1 MDVKFL
7 GLPIK
12 RNLKLAYSISIIIAI
27 LMIGSSITGLLYPG
41 QIYPSEDLVLAF
53 MPNDIINLVIG
64 LPILLVSMWLTSR
77 GKLLGLLFW
86 PGALFYVLYNYLI
99 YVLAMPINMVSL
111 AALILVTMSA
121 YALIDLLA
129 RFDRT
134 AIREALSG
142 AVPER
147 LAGGV
152 LMGLGSLFMLRVMAI
167 FIGAIIN
174 QTLLPE
180 TEKALNISDFLI
192 SPAAVIGGLLLWQRK
207 EMGYAVGLA
216 LLFQQSMLFI
226 GLIAVLALQPFMIGV
241 PFVIFDLI
249 VVFIMG
255 LVCFIPFFLY
265 ARGVFPKGKIKAGTY
280 GL

>member
-12 RNLKLAYSISIIIAI
+12 RNLKLTYSVSIIIAI
-27 LMIGSSITGLLYPG
+27 LMTGSSIIGLLYPG
-41 QIYPSEDLVLAF
+41 QIYPSEELVLAF
-53 MPNDIINLVIG
+53 LPNDIINLVIG
-64 LPILLVSMWLTSR
+64 LPILLISIWLTSR

-99 YVLAMPINMVSL
+99 YVLAMPINIVSL
-111 AALILVTMSA
+111 VALILVAMSA

-129 RFDRT
+129 RLDGT
-134 AIREALSG
+134 AIREALFG
-142 AVPER
+142 IVPER

-152 LMGLGSLFMLRVMAI
+152 LMGLGSLFILRVIAF

-174 QTLLPE
+174 QTQLPE
-180 TEKALNISDFLI
+180 TDMALNISDFLI

-207 EMGYAVGLA
+207 EMGYVVGLG

-226 GLIAVLALQPFMIGV
+226 GLIAILALQPFIIDV
-241 PFVIFDLI
+241 PFAIFDLI
-249 VVFIMG
+249 IVFIMG
-255 LVCFIPFFLY
+255 FVCFIPFFLY
-265 ARGVFPKGKIKAGTY
+265 ARGVSSKGKI
-280 GL
+280 

>member
-1 MDVKFL
+1 MDVKVL

-12 RNLKLAYSISIIIAI
+12 RNLKITYSVSIIIAI
-27 LMIGSSITGLLYPG
+27 LMTGSSITGLLYSG
-41 QIYPSEDLVLAF
+41 QTYPSEELVLAF
-53 MPNDIINLVIG
+53 LPNDIINLVIG
-64 LPILLVSMWLTSR
+64 LPILTVSMWLISR

-111 AALILVTMSA
+111 VALILVTLSA

-129 RFDRT
+129 RLDGT
-134 AIREALSG
+134 AIREAISG

-152 LMGLGSLFMLRVMAI
+152 LMGLGSLFLLRVIAI

-174 QTLLPE
+174 QSQLPE
-180 TEKALNISDFLI
+180 TEIALNISDFLV
-192 SPAAVIGGLLLWQRK
+192 SPAVVIGGLLLWQRK
-207 EMGYAVGLA
+207 EMGYAVGLG

-226 GLIAVLALQPFMIGV
+226 GLIAVLALQPFMLDI
-241 PFVIFDLI
+241 PFPMNDLI

-255 LVCFIPFFLY
+255 FVCFIPFYLY
-265 ARGVFPKGKIKAGTY
+265 ARGVSSKGKI
-280 GL
+280 